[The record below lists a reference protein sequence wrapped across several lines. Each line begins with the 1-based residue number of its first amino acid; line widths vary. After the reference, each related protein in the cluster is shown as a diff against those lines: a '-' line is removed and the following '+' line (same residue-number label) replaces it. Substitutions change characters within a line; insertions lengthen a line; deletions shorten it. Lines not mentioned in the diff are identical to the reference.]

1 MNTGYMP
8 TVRQLQAF
16 LAVYRLRKL
25 GAAAAQLFVTQ
36 SAVSVLIRQLEQG
49 LGVRLFERTTRSLQP
64 TQAAHDALVIAE
76 RILRD
81 LGALSA
87 GFRDVRDLRR
97 GQVSL
102 VMTPTLAGMLLPPV
116 VEAFSQQHPEI
127 RLNVS
132 DCAPDQFL
140 TRIVG
145 EHVDFG
151 IGTPEHAGDEVRQ
164 QTLLRDHLAVV
175 CRPDHPLAKLRK
187 VRWADLEEHAVIT
200 GRAGYGVRQLVDLAA
215 AGAGVTLRVTGE
227 VSFQSTALWMA
238 ASGMGAAI
246 MPTAYARQSVHT
258 QLVVKVLHEPRV
270 PRDVYIVT
278 KRGRHLSP
286 ACEAFL
292 QALQAHTSR
301 PPGSRNRFPG

>member
-1 MNTGYMP
+1 MNQAYMP

-16 LAVYRLRKL
+16 MAVYRLRKL
-25 GAAAAQLFVTQ
+25 GAAAAQMFITP
-36 SAVSVLIRQLEQG
+36 SAVSVLIRQLEDG
-49 LGVRLFERTTRSLQP
+49 LGVRLFERTTRALQP
-64 TQAAHDALVIAE
+64 TQAAADALVIAD

-81 LGALSA
+81 LDALSV
-87 GFRDVRDLRR
+87 GFKDARNFKR

-102 VMTPTLAGMLLPPV
+102 VMTPTLAGMLLPPAV
-116 VEAFSQQHPEI
+116 QAFAQEYPDI
-127 RLNVS
+127 RLRVS

-151 IGTPEHAGDEVRQ
+151 IGTPEHAGGEVQQ
-164 QTLLRDHLAVV
+164 QTLLRDHLALV
-175 CRPDHPLAKLRK
+175 CLPEHPLARARQ
-187 VRWADLEEHAVIT
+187 VRWKDLQELPIIT

-215 AGAGVTLRVTGE
+215 AGAGVELRVAGE
-227 VSFQSTALWMA
+227 VSFQSTALWMV
-238 ASGMGAAI
+238 ASGMGVAI
-246 MPTAYARQSVHT
+246 MPTAYVRQSAY
-258 QLVVKVLHEPRV
+258 QNLVVQVLHEPHV

-292 QALQAHTSR
+292 QVLRQTCC
-301 PPGSRNRFPG
+301 P

>member
-1 MNTGYMP
+1 MNQAYLP

-16 LAVYRLRKL
+16 MAVYRMRKL

-36 SAVSVLIRQLEQG
+36 SAVSVLIRQLEEG

-64 TQAAHDALVIAE
+64 TEAAHEATVIAE

-81 LGALSA
+81 LDTLSA
-87 GFRDVRDLRR
+87 GCRDARDLRR

-102 VMTPTLAGMLLPPV
+102 AITPTLASMLLPAAV
-116 VEAFSQQHPEI
+116 RAFAQEHPGI
-127 RLNVS
+127 QIHVN

-145 EHVDFG
+145 EQVDFG
-151 IGTPEHAGDEVRQ
+151 IGTPEHAGDEVQQ

-175 CRPDHPLAKLRK
+175 CSPEHPLGRLAK
-187 VRWADLEEHAVIT
+187 VRWADLAGHPVIA
-200 GRAGYGVRQLVDLAA
+200 GRPGYGVRRLVDLSAA
-215 AGAGVTLRVTGE
+215 KAGVELRVATE
-227 VSFQSTALWMA
+227 VSFQSTALWLTDCGTA
-238 ASGMGAAI
+238 ASI
-246 MPTAYARQSVHT
+246 MPTAYARQSAYSR
-258 QLVVKVLHEPRV
+258 LVVKTLHEPRV
-270 PRDVYIVT
+270 PRDVYVVT

-292 QALQAHTSR
+292 RTLRKTMKGAR
-301 PPGSRNRFPG
+301 

>member
-1 MNTGYMP
+1 MNKAYMP

-16 LAVYRLRKL
+16 MAVYRLRKL

-36 SAVSVLIRQLEQG
+36 SAVSVLVRQLEEG

-81 LGALSA
+81 LDALSA

-116 VEAFSQQHPEI
+116 VQAFAREHPDI
-127 RLNVS
+127 RLRVS

-151 IGTPEHAGDEVRQ
+151 IGTPEHAGNEVEQ

-175 CRPDHPLAKLRK
+175 CLPDHPLARVRR
-187 VRWADLEEHAVIT
+187 VRWTDLRDHAVIT
-200 GRAGYGVRQLVDLAA
+200 GRPGYGVRKLVDLAA
-215 AGAGVTLRVTGE
+215 AEAGVELRVADE
-227 VSFQSTALWMA
+227 VSFQSTALWMV
-238 ASGMGAAI
+238 ASEMGVAI
-246 MPTAYARQSVHT
+246 MPTAYARQSSW
-258 QLVVKVLHEPRV
+258 QPLVVKELHEPRV
-270 PRDVYIVT
+270 PRDIYIVT
-278 KRGRHLSP
+278 KRGRNLSP
-286 ACEAFL
+286 ACEAFV
-292 QALQAHTSR
+292 QALRVASR
-301 PPGSRNRFPG
+301 PAGA